1 MSEIDSALNGN
12 RVDLKNAIE
21 IFFRAVAIEYLNTV
35 INFVQEKLT
44 LGPIKI
50 PFPKLDSTRKRC
62 VIDSIFNQ
70 IYKHTDATDELVD
83 LLQNIATAVG
93 VIKQVNME
101 AL

>member
-1 MSEIDSALNGN
+1 MSEIESALNGN
-12 RVDLKNAIE
+12 RVDLKNTIE
-21 IFFRAVAIEYLNTV
+21 IFFRAVAIEYLNIV
-35 INFVQEKLT
+35 IDFVQE
-44 LGPIKI
+44 KI